1 MTTFTKIATL
11 SVIVSVTISQS
22 DIEPTVEFI
31 LSTADYWKRLSAEA
45 WFTIRKRIGQPT
57 KIIDDYYCGGTRYWR
72 AEYTIDEAT
81 ADSLAEATKG

>member
-11 SVIVSVTISQS
+11 SVIINVTISQS

-31 LSTADYWKRLSAEA
+31 LPGADYWKRISAEA
-45 WFTIRKRIGQPT
+45 WFAIRKGIGKPS
-57 KIIDDYYCGGTRYWR
+57 KIIDDYYCGGTHYWR

-81 ADSLAEATKG
+81 ADRLAEASRG